1 MNKLMPCCGIFL
13 WIILQLSGC
22 GRDDLEQKF
31 HHPPESTKP
40 WVYWYWI
47 SDNISKEGLS
57 RDLEA
62 MAQVGIGNALI
73 GNIFLDN
80 VQQGDVQALSEQWWE
95 MVEHAIR
102 EGKRTGVDIGMFN
115 CPGWSQSGGP
125 WIKPDQSMRYLVY
138 SEDRIKGPSAL
149 NLKLKEPAN
158 PFQPVTVVA
167 FPAPKDDA
175 DVAAA
180 HHPMINT
187 QPVVDDAQH
196 MMDHDL
202 QSMTRLPDGQH
213 DSEDAF
219 IIDIRF
225 NTPYAA
231 QSLSIHP
238 AKQPLQAECELWAAD
253 EQQNLKLIERFR
265 LDRSNPRVNVGP
277 IPYAPVTIAFP
288 MVQSGHYR
296 LVLQTIRGSGG
307 IAELEL
313 SSAARLE
320 RYIEKQLAKMH
331 PTPLPMWD
339 AYLWPK
345 SDEPVSLDQTIDQQ
359 HVIVLDSCVSSDGIL
374 NWQVPQG
381 EWIIMNIGMTP
392 TGTKNSPASP
402 NASGLEVDKMNRQ
415 AAYDHFQ
422 AYMGKILR
430 RMPEKDRQALKYVIA
445 DSYEM
450 GSQNWTDGFR
460 DDFIQTYGYDPLTW
474 LPVLSGRIVNTAGQS
489 DRFLWDMRRL
499 IADRIARD
507 YVGGLRDIANEH
519 GLKLWLEN
527 YGHWGFPAE
536 FLQYGGQ
543 ADQISGE
550 FWANRN
556 LGSIELR
563 AASSASHIY
572 GMPVVSAEAF
582 TGGPPFSSHPFS
594 LKHRGDWAYT
604 EGINHFVLH
613 VYIHQPWDDRKPGV
627 NAWFGTEFN
636 RHNTWFYPSKSWID
650 YLRRCHVMLQQG
662 VHVADIAYFIGEDTP
677 KMTGI
682 THPQRPSGYDYNYIN
697 AEAILT
703 RLQVKKGQFVLPDG
717 MTFNL
722 LVLPDLETMRP
733 ELLQKIRDL
742 VKAGGVVYGSAPH
755 RSPSL
760 QGYPGCDSSVQD
772 IAKEMWQKTLNDQA
786 EKITFGKGQ
795 IFNYMALE
803 TVFENLK
810 IPKDVDGLD
819 TETVLWT
826 HRKSKNSDIYFLS
839 NQTDHTV
846 DIAPVFRVSAK
857 IPEIWDPVRGK
868 ITQSGYYQLLEQG
881 VRVPLRLERRE
892 SCFIVFREKHSDAP
906 HIVHIERE
914 GQGTDYLEIEYSD
927 SGDLITQSESQ
938 GDYTVTFANQSQHP
952 FSIKADDVDVFQVD
966 TPWSVK
972 FKSLHDSPKQ
982 FSFAKLESWPKHTDE
997 RIRYYSGTASYSTRF
1012 QIPETEF
1019 SSDDTFI
1026 LDLGD
1031 VQVMAEVIL
1040 NGKNLGTFW
1049 MPPFQMDVSHDL
1061 LPGENKLV
1069 VHVTNV
1075 WKNRLIG
1082 DAILKRD
1089 KHKKTANKS
1098 TKTLTF
1104 LTANV
1109 SIGPDNSLMP
1119 AGLLGPVRIVKK
1131 KRVYLMD

>member
-1 MNKLMPCCGIFL
+1 ML
-13 WIILQLSGC
+13 WTILLFSGC
-22 GRDDLEQKF
+22 ERDDLEQGF

-62 MAQVGIGNALI
+62 MAQVGIGKALI

-80 VQQGDVQALSEQWWE
+80 VRQGEVQALSEQWWS

-102 EGKRTGVDIGMFN
+102 EGARTGVDIGMFN

-125 WIKPDQSMRYLVY
+125 WINPDQAMRYLVY
-138 SEDRIKGPSAL
+138 SEDRVKGPSGFKK
-149 NLKLKEPAN
+149 KLKEPAN

-167 FPAPKDDA
+167 FPLPKDDA

-180 HHPMINT
+180 HHPMIQT
-187 QPVVDDAQH
+187 QPAVDDAQY
-196 MMDHDL
+196 MMDHSM
-202 QSMTRLPDGQH
+202 QSMTLLPDEQL
-213 DSEDAF
+213 DSEDEF
-219 IIDIRF
+219 VIDIRF
-225 NTPYAA
+225 KTPYAA
-231 QSLSIHP
+231 QSLSIHTAP
-238 AKQPLQAECELWAAD
+238 QPFKAECQLLAAD
-253 EQQNLKLIERFR
+253 EQQELELIERFD

-288 MVQSGHYR
+288 MTQSTHYR
-296 LVLQTIRGSGG
+296 LVLRSVRGSGG

-320 RYIEKQLAKMH
+320 RYIEKQLAKMY

-339 AYLWPK
+339 AYLWPA
-345 SDEPVSLDQTIDQQ
+345 SDEPASLDQTIDEH
-359 HVIVLDSCVSSDGIL
+359 HVTVLDSCVSSDGTL
-374 NWQVPQG
+374 NWQVPEG
-381 EWIIMNIGMTP
+381 EWVIMNIGMTP

-402 NASGLEVDKMNRQ
+402 NASGLEVDKMNR
-415 AAYDHFQ
+415 AAARNHFQ
-422 AYMGKILR
+422 AFMGEILR
-430 RMPEKDRQALKYVIA
+430 RMPASDRKALQYVIA

-460 DDFIQTYGYDPLTW
+460 NDFTQTYGYDPLPW
-474 LPVLSGRIVNTAGQS
+474 LPVLSGRIVNTAEQS

-499 IADRIARD
+499 VADHIARD

-550 FWANRN
+550 FWATGN

-572 GMPVVSAEAF
+572 GMPIVSAEAF

-613 VYIHQPWDDRKPGV
+613 VYIHQPWDNRKPGV

-636 RHNTWFYPSKSWID
+636 RHNTWFFPSKSWID
-650 YLRRCHVMLQQG
+650 YLRRCHFMLQQG

-682 THPQRPSGYDYNYIN
+682 THPERPNGYDFNYIN
-697 AEAILT
+697 AETILT
-703 RLQVKKGQFVLPDG
+703 RLEVQNGQFVLPDG
-717 MTFNL
+717 MTFKL
-722 LVLPDLETMRP
+722 LVLPDLKTMRP
-733 ELLQKIRDL
+733 NVLQKIRDL

-760 QGYPGCDSSVQD
+760 QSYPDCDSLVHD
-772 IAKEMWQKTLNDQA
+772 IAKEMWQTLVQDHADNIA
-786 EKITFGKGQ
+786 YGKGQ
-795 IFNYMALE
+795 IFNKMTLE
-803 TVFENLK
+803 SVLDQLQV
-810 IPKDVDGLD
+810 PKDVDGLQNSQ
-819 TETVLWT
+819 VLWT
-826 HRKSKNSDIYFLS
+826 HRKDEQTDIYFLS
-839 NQTDHTV
+839 NQTDRTV
-846 DIAPVFRVSAK
+846 DIAPVFRVSGK
-857 IPEIWDPVRGK
+857 IPEIWDPVRGEMSR
-868 ITQSGYYQLLEQG
+868 SGYYQILDQQ
-881 VRVPLRLERRE
+881 VRVPLQLDRRE
-892 SCFIVFREKHSDAP
+892 SCFVVFRQKRSDAP
-906 HIVHIERE
+906 HIVHVERK

-927 SGDLITQSESQ
+927 SGDLITHPESP
-938 GDYTVTFANQSQHP
+938 GDYTVTFADQSKVP

-966 TPWSVK
+966 APWSVE
-972 FKSLHDSPKQ
+972 FQSMHDSPKQ
-982 FSFAKLESWPKHTDE
+982 LTFAKLESWSEQPDE
-997 RIRYYSGTASYSTRF
+997 RIRHYSGTASYSTRI
-1012 QIPETEF
+1012 QIPDTEF
-1019 SSDDTFI
+1019 SSDDTII

-1040 NGKNLGTFW
+1040 NGKNLGSLW
-1049 MPPFQMDVSHDL
+1049 MPPFQVDVSHAL
-1061 LPGENKLV
+1061 LPGENNLV
-1069 VHVTNV
+1069 LHVTNV

-1082 DAILKRD
+1082 DAILKWD
-1089 KHKKTANKS
+1089 AHQKAANELTVS
-1098 TKTLTF
+1098 PTTF

-1109 SIGPDNSLMP
+1109 SIGPDDPLLPS
-1119 AGLLGPVRIVKK
+1119 GLLGPVRIVKK